1 LTISV
6 RINGPRKYSPIW
18 LKIKT
23 SGFCKV
29 HCPREDTIT
38 VVQGVKKEKVKDK
51 NRPKGKTLQIKVTE
65 VGVEFTLATDT
76 SINNL

>member
-1 LTISV
+1 LTTSI

-23 SGFCKV
+23 EGYCKV
-29 HCPREDTIT
+29 KCPREDTVTII
-38 VVQGVKKEKVKDK
+38 QGVKKEKVKDK
-51 NRPKGKTLQIKVTE
+51 NKPKGKTLKIEVTE
-65 VGVEFTLATDT
+65 VGVEFILANDT